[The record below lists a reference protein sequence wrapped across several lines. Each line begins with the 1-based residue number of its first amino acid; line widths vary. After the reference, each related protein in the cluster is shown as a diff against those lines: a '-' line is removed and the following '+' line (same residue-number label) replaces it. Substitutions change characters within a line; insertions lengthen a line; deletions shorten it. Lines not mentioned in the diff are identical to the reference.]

1 MDRVVVA
8 LLQTAQVL
16 TSHARLPV
24 VHIEPRALDALPEYS
39 TTIPTGV
46 VIGKRWKRNAMI
58 GVQMRFGR
66 CESLWEVCEYVE
78 DPVSGPGW
86 CRVTRSRP
94 VAPTRIEHLR
104 P

>member
-16 TSHARLPV
+16 TVHAQLPV
-24 VHIEPRALDALPEYS
+24 MHIEPRALKELPEYS
-39 TTIPTGV
+39 TTTPTGV
-46 VIGKRWKRNAMI
+46 VIGKRWKRNAMV

-66 CESLWEVCEYVE
+66 TVPLWEVCEYMQ
-78 DPVSGPGW
+78 DPRDEGYALV
-86 CRVTRSRP
+86 VAHRP
-94 VAPTRIEHLR
+94 VAPTRVEHLR

>member
-24 VHIEPRALDALPEYS
+24 VHIEPRALKELPEYS
-39 TTIPTGV
+39 MSTPTGV

-66 CESLWEVCEYVE
+66 CESLWEVCEYMQ
-78 DPVSGPGW
+78 DPRDDGYALV
-86 CRVTRSRP
+86 VVSRP